1 MKKLVFSLVLIFS
14 ILAVSLPV
22 MLAYKSALSDIPVSN
37 YEQVNTL
44 NYVFGK
50 DALKVDYT
58 PNEISHLQDVQ
69 RLIKYA
75 NYYFIFLIII
85 EIFLLISIYQAD
97 KKEFYRPFL
106 YGGLA
111 SFVFIF
117 MVLSFMLT
125 DFGSVFT
132 LFHLIFFP
140 QGNWQ
145 FASGSLLI
153 NLFPESFFYQIAKE
167 IFVKSIIFS
176 IIFII
181 LGLFLR
187 KKTTKFI

>member
-1 MKKLVFSLVLIFS
+1 MKRLTFSLILIFS

-22 MLAYKSALSDIPVSN
+22 MLAYKSALSDIPVSS

-44 NYVFGK
+44 DYVFGK
-50 DALKVDYT
+50 EILKVDYT
-58 PNEISHLQDVQ
+58 ANEISHLQDVQ
-69 RLIKYA
+69 KLISYA
-75 NYYFIFLIII
+75 RYYFIFLLVA
-85 EIFLLISIYQAD
+85 EIFLLIAIYQTD
-97 KKEFYRPFL
+97 RKEFYRPFL

-117 MVLSFMLT
+117 LVLSFMLT

-132 LFHLIFFP
+132 LFHQIFFP

-145 FASGSLLI
+145 FASGSLLTG
-153 NLFPESFFYQIAKE
+153 LFTESFFYKIAME

-176 IIFII
+176 IIFIV
-181 LGLFLR
+181 LGFFLR
-187 KKTTKFI
+187 KKTAKFI